1 MVDTMV
7 AESSSPSLISAAVL
21 AAGSARRMGNEKVL
35 LAIGGQPLLRRIVR
49 EVVALGL
56 SEILVVANEQN
67 EAVVLAALSDLPVHV
82 RVNRRAAEGMGTSI
96 ALAAAAVAVTS
107 RALLLLQG
115 DQPFVDRGML
125 RRLIAEWESG
135 APSFVAASYGGV
147 VTTPVLFARPLLSE
161 LGELDGDRGAKSIL
175 HRHANAGRE
184 IVFPIWRGLD
194 VDTPEDYGRARE
206 LWSSVGRS

>member
-1 MVDTMV
+1 MA
-7 AESSSPSLISAAVL
+7 AESSFPSLISAAVL

-67 EAVVLAALSDLPVHV
+67 EAAVLAALSDLPVHV
-82 RVNRRAAEGMGTSI
+82 LVNRRAAEGMGTSI
-96 ALAAAAVAVTS
+96 ALAAAAVAATS

-125 RRLIAEWESG
+125 RRLIAEWKSG
-135 APSFVAASYGGV
+135 APSFVAASYAGV
-147 VTTPVLFARPLLSE
+147 VTTPVLFARPLLPE

-175 HRHANAGRE
+175 RRHANGGRE
-184 IVFPIWRGLD
+184 VVFPTWRGLD
-194 VDTPEDYGRARE
+194 VDTPEDYGRACE

>member
-1 MVDTMV
+1 MA
-7 AESSSPSLISAAVL
+7 AESSFPSLISAAVL

-67 EAVVLAALSDLPVHV
+67 EAAVLAALSDLPVHV
-82 RVNRRAAEGMGTSI
+82 LVNRRAAEGMGTSI
-96 ALAAAAVAVTS
+96 ALAAAAVTS

-135 APSFVAASYGGV
+135 TPSFVAASYGGV
-147 VTTPVLFARPLLSE
+147 VTTPVLFARPLLAE

-175 HRHANAGRE
+175 HRHANGGRE

-194 VDTPEDYGRARE
+194 VDTPEDYARARE
-206 LWSSVGRS
+206 LWGSVERS

>member
-1 MVDTMV
+1 MA

-21 AAGSARRMGNEKVL
+21 AAGSARRMGDEKVL

-82 RVNRRAAEGMGTSI
+82 LVNRRAAEGMGTSI
-96 ALAAAAVAVTS
+96 ALAAASVAATS

-135 APSFVAASYGGV
+135 AARQSWRRLPEFASKMGACRALCEDMKGGDYDVAV
-147 VTTPVLFARPLLSE
+147 VV
-161 LGELDGDRGAKSIL
+161 
-175 HRHANAGRE
+175 
-184 IVFPIWRGLD
+184 
-194 VDTPEDYGRARE
+194 
-206 LWSSVGRS
+206 